1 MFRNEGGNCP
11 PKLVKLSHA
20 IVERCEGLPLT
31 IVAISGLLSTKDK
44 VVYEFQ
50 KLHDSLSSELKSNP
64 HLKNITKI
72 LSLSYHDLS
81 YNLKACFLYFGMF
94 PEDYY
99 INCARLIQ
107 LWIAECFVEEMQGI
121 TLEEVAHGYLNQLIH
136 RSLVQVED
144 VDLKGMCRSC
154 RVHNM
159 LHEVILSRFEELSFS
174 LVSMQIA
181 SSDRIGRQVSIQ
193 NNVNTPLKNI
203 TSSQTHSILIFRVEE
218 VPNSFLAKCFASFKH
233 IKIMDFEGAHI
244 DYIPKEVGNLF
255 HLRYLSLRDTKL
267 HMLPKSIGK
276 LHNLETLDLKRSL
289 VSELPTEISGLR
301 NLRYLVAYTENY
313 DKEFAIHF

>member
-1 MFRNEGGNCP
+1 M
-11 PKLVKLSHA
+11 
-20 IVERCEGLPLT
+20 
-31 IVAISGLLSTKDK
+31 
-44 VVYEFQ
+44 
-50 KLHDSLSSELKSNP
+50 HDSISLELKSNP

-181 SSDRIGRQVSIQ
+181 SSDRIGRRVSIQ

-203 TSSQTHSILIFRVEE
+203 TSSQTRSILIFR
-218 VPNSFLAKCFASFKH
+218 
-233 IKIMDFEGAHI
+233 
-244 DYIPKEVGNLF
+244 
-255 HLRYLSLRDTKL
+255 
-267 HMLPKSIGK
+267 
-276 LHNLETLDLKRSL
+276 
-289 VSELPTEISGLR
+289 
-301 NLRYLVAYTENY
+301 
-313 DKEFAIHF
+313 